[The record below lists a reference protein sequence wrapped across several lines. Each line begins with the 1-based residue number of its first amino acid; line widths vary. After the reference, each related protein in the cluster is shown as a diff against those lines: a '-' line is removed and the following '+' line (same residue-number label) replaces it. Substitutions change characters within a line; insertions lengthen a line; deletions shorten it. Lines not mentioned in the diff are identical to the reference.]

1 MSARTVFISLSTD
14 RERLIIRKR
23 GKEMIYLI
31 IYFMGYFLAFVYLIY
46 IDYKYEDVTT
56 DTILSSFVLSLFS
69 WFIIVI
75 ILLATM
81 KNKVIFKKRNEK

>member
-1 MSARTVFISLSTD
+1 
-14 RERLIIRKR
+14 
-23 GKEMIYLI
+23 MIYLI

>member
-1 MSARTVFISLSTD
+1 
-14 RERLIIRKR
+14 
-23 GKEMIYLI
+23 MIYLI
-31 IYFMGYFLAFVYLIY
+31 IYLVGYVSSFVYLIY
-46 IDYKYEDVTT
+46 DDYKYEDVTT

-81 KNKVIFKKRNEK
+81 KNKVIFKKRKEK

>member
-1 MSARTVFISLSTD
+1 
-14 RERLIIRKR
+14 
-23 GKEMIYLI
+23 MIYLI
-31 IYFMGYFLAFVYLIY
+31 IYFIGYFLAFVYLIY

-81 KNKVIFKKRNEK
+81 KNKVIFEKRKEK

>member
-1 MSARTVFISLSTD
+1 
-14 RERLIIRKR
+14 
-23 GKEMIYLI
+23 MIYLI
-31 IYFMGYFLAFVYLIY
+31 IYLVGYVSSFVYLIY
-46 IDYKYEDVTT
+46 DDYKYEDVTT

>member
-31 IYFMGYFLAFVYLIY
+31 IYLVGYVSSFVYLIY
-46 IDYKYEDVTT
+46 DDYKYEDVTT

-81 KNKVIFKKRNEK
+81 ENKVIFKKIKEK

>member
-1 MSARTVFISLSTD
+1 
-14 RERLIIRKR
+14 
-23 GKEMIYLI
+23 MIYLI
-31 IYFMGYFLAFVYLIY
+31 IYFIGYFLAFVYLIY

-81 KNKVIFKKRNEK
+81 KNRVILKKKENNLRK

>member
-1 MSARTVFISLSTD
+1 
-14 RERLIIRKR
+14 
-23 GKEMIYLI
+23 MIYLI
-31 IYFMGYFLAFVYLIY
+31 IYFIGYFLAFVYLIY

-56 DTILSSFVLSLFS
+56 NTILAFSVLSLFS

-81 KNKVIFKKRNEK
+81 KNRVILKKKKIIYENNNIYKW

>member
-1 MSARTVFISLSTD
+1 
-14 RERLIIRKR
+14 
-23 GKEMIYLI
+23 MIYLI
-31 IYFMGYFLAFVYLIY
+31 IYLVGYVSSFVYLIY
-46 IDYKYEDVTT
+46 DDYKYEDVTT

-81 KNKVIFKKRNEK
+81 KNRVILKKKENNLRK

>member
-1 MSARTVFISLSTD
+1 
-14 RERLIIRKR
+14 
-23 GKEMIYLI
+23 MIYLI
-31 IYFMGYFLAFVYLIY
+31 IYFIGYFLAFVYLIY
-46 IDYKYEDVTT
+46 DDYKYEDVTT

-81 KNKVIFKKRNEK
+81 KNRVILKKKENNLRK

>member
-1 MSARTVFISLSTD
+1 
-14 RERLIIRKR
+14 
-23 GKEMIYLI
+23 MIYLI
-31 IYFMGYFLAFVYLIY
+31 IYFIGYFLAFVYLIY

-56 DTILSSFVLSLFS
+56 NIILAFSVLSLYS

-81 KNKVIFKKRNEK
+81 KNRVILKKKENNLRK

>member
-31 IYFMGYFLAFVYLIY
+31 IYLVGYVSSFVYLIY
-46 IDYKYEDVTT
+46 DDYKYEDVTT

-81 KNKVIFKKRNEK
+81 KNKVIFKKRKEK